1 MSTFNPRRF
10 AQVDVLRQI
19 DPRNLR
25 EFLGRHSTYLT
36 GRGFSLMVD
45 ASGELDLE
53 KLAAI
58 LLQPTEDVDT
68 ELVEALF
75 ILHEQSGDDRFEEL
89 CRLAEETGVSVGPE
103 SSPADIALAIWL
115 KDPMCLRRS
124 HAQILVLKPRS
135 YNYYQSDAAS
145 PAEFGVPSE
154 AKLSTISE
162 KMDVW
167 FASKNRGTGAR
178 VFAFDAPEEDKVYFL
193 IRHGMPFK
201 REGKIDNG
209 KSSSVFYRPEFHDV
223 IIYDRANN
231 DLAVFNKSQ
240 AKRERA
246 MYVAVL
252 GEELFGD
259 PEYFVSRD
267 RFTLEPLREYGR
279 DALSVADID
288 GIDWIKL
295 IELQIQYPSV
305 NGDFQI
311 RRSRDYFAML
321 AELHEQFPTGG
332 ALHAA
337 KFSVKFSGSKDPRT
351 VGLAPPCKANY
362 DRNED
367 AHLIET
373 WLRKRGFIIPR
384 ETDDDIELRNEDVDV
399 FALG

>member
-19 DPRNLR
+19 DPKNLR

-75 ILHEQSGDDRFEEL
+75 ILHEQSGDDRYEEL

-135 YNYYQSDAAS
+135 YNYYQSNAAS
-145 PAEFGVPSE
+145 PAEFALPSE

-178 VFAFDAPEEDKVYFL
+178 VFAFDAPEEHKVYFL

-246 MYVAVL
+246 MYVSVL

-267 RFTLEPLREYGR
+267 RFTLEPLRDHGR

-295 IELQIQYPSV
+295 IELQVQYPSV

-311 RRSRDYFAML
+311 RRSRDFFAML
-321 AELHEQFPTGG
+321 AELHEPFPSGG

-337 KFSVKFSGSKDPRT
+337 KFSVKFSGSKEPRT

-373 WLRKRGFIIPR
+373 WLRKRGYIIPR
-384 ETDDDIELRNEDVDV
+384 ETDDAIELRNEDIDV

>member
-19 DPRNLR
+19 DPKNLR
-25 EFLGRHSTYLT
+25 KFLGRHSTYLT
-36 GRGFSLMVD
+36 ARGFSLMVD

-75 ILHEQSGDDRFEEL
+75 ILHEQSGDDRYEEL

-135 YNYYQSDAAS
+135 YNYYQSDTTS
-145 PAEFGVPSE
+145 PVEFALPNE
-154 AKLSTISE
+154 AKLSAISE

-178 VFAFDAPEEDKVYFL
+178 VFSFDAPEEDKVYFL

-240 AKRERA
+240 AKGERA
-246 MYVAVL
+246 MYVSVL

-259 PEYFVSRD
+259 QAYFASRD
-267 RFTLEPLREYGR
+267 RFTLEPLRYHGR

-295 IELQIQYPSV
+295 IELQVKYPSV

-311 RRSRDYFAML
+311 RRSRDFFAML
-321 AELHEQFPTGG
+321 AELREPFPSGG
-332 ALHAA
+332 GLHAA

-373 WLRKRGFIIPR
+373 WLSKRGYIIPR
-384 ETDDDIELRNEDVDV
+384 ETDDAIELRNEDIDV

>member
-25 EFLGRHSTYLT
+25 EFLGCHSTYLT
-36 GRGFSLMVD
+36 GRGFSFTVD
-45 ASGELDLE
+45 ANGDLDLE

-75 ILHEQSGDDRFEEL
+75 ILHELSGDDRFEEL
-89 CRLAEETGVSVGPE
+89 CRLAEEAGVSVGPD

-135 YNYYQSDAAS
+135 YNYFQSDVAS
-145 PAEFGVPSE
+145 PAEFALPGE
-154 AKLSTISE
+154 ATLSAISE
-162 KMDVW
+162 KMDAW
-167 FASKNRGTGAR
+167 FASRNRGTGAR
-178 VFAFDAPEEDKVYFL
+178 VFAFDAPEEGKVYFL

-223 IIYDRANN
+223 MIYDRANN
-231 DLAVFNKSQ
+231 DLAIFNKSQ
-240 AKRERA
+240 AKSERT
-246 MYVAVL
+246 MYTSVL

-259 PEYFVSRD
+259 RGYFAPRD

-279 DALSVADID
+279 DALSAADID

-311 RRSRDYFAML
+311 RRSRDFFAIL
-321 AELHEQFPTGG
+321 AELHEPFPSGG
-332 ALHAA
+332 ALHSA

-351 VGLAPPCKANY
+351 VGLALPCKANY

-373 WLRKRGFIIPR
+373 WLRKRGYIIPR
-384 ETDDDIELRNEDVDV
+384 ETDGSNELCNGEVDV

>member
-36 GRGFSLMVD
+36 GRGFSFIANAD
-45 ASGELDLE
+45 GELDLD
-53 KLAAI
+53 KLAVI

-68 ELVEALF
+68 DLVEALF
-75 ILHEQSGDDRFEEL
+75 ILHELAGDDRFEEL
-89 CRLAEETGVSVGPE
+89 CRLAEETGVSTGPE

-135 YNYYQSDAAS
+135 YNYYQSDAPT
-145 PAEFGVPSE
+145 PAEFVLPDES
-154 AKLSTISE
+154 KLSAIAGR
-162 KMDVW
+162 MDLW
-167 FASKNRGTGAR
+167 FAGKNRGTGAR

-240 AKRERA
+240 AKGERA

-252 GEELFGD
+252 GEELFG
-259 PEYFVSRD
+259 EEAYFAASE
-267 RFTLEPLREYGR
+267 RFTLEPLREYGK

-288 GIDWIKL
+288 GIDWIRL
-295 IELQIQYPSV
+295 IELQIKHPSV

-311 RRSRDYFAML
+311 RRSRDFFAML
-321 AELHEQFPTGG
+321 AELREPFPTSGT
-332 ALHAA
+332 LHAA
-337 KFSVKFSGSKDPRT
+337 KFSVKFTGSKDPRT
-351 VGLAPPCKANY
+351 AGLGPPCKANY

-373 WLRKRGFIIPR
+373 WLRKRGFIISR
-384 ETDDDIELRNEDVDV
+384 ETDDAIELRNEDIDV

>member
-36 GRGFSLMVD
+36 GRGFSFTVD
-45 ASGELDLE
+45 ANGELDLE

-58 LLQPTEDVDT
+58 LLQPTEDVDA

-75 ILHEQSGDDRFEEL
+75 ILHELSGDDRFEEL
-89 CRLAEETGVSVGPE
+89 CRLAEEAGVSVGPD
-103 SSPADIALAIWL
+103 SSPADITLAIWL

-135 YNYYQSDAAS
+135 YNYFQSDAAS
-145 PAEFGVPSE
+145 PAEFALPEE
-154 AKLSTISE
+154 ATLSAISK
-162 KMDVW
+162 KMDAW
-167 FASKNRGTGAR
+167 FASRNRGTGAR
-178 VFAFDAPEEDKVYFL
+178 VFAFNAPEEGKVYFL

-223 IIYDRANN
+223 MIYDRANN

-240 AKRERA
+240 AKSERA
-246 MYVAVL
+246 MYTSVL

-259 PEYFVSRD
+259 RGYFAPRD

-311 RRSRDYFAML
+311 RRSRDFFAIL
-321 AELHEQFPTGG
+321 AELHEPFPSGG
-332 ALHAA
+332 ALHSA

-351 VGLAPPCKANY
+351 VGLALPCKANY

-373 WLRKRGFIIPR
+373 WLRKRGYIIPR
-384 ETDDDIELRNEDVDV
+384 ETDGSNELCNGEVDV

>member
-10 AQVDVLRQI
+10 AQVDILRQI
-19 DPRNLR
+19 DPGNLLV
-25 EFLGRHSTYLT
+25 FLNRHSTYLT
-36 GRGFSLMVD
+36 GRGLSLTPGG
-45 ASGELDLE
+45 SGELNLE
-53 KLAAI
+53 KLATI

-75 ILHEQSGDDRFEEL
+75 ILHELSGDDRFEEL
-89 CRLAEETGVSVGPE
+89 CRLAEETGVSTGPE

-135 YNYYQSDAAS
+135 YHYYQSDAPP
-145 PAEFGVPSE
+145 PAEFFLPDE
-154 AKLSTISE
+154 TKLSTIADR
-162 KMDVW
+162 MDLW
-167 FASKNRGTGAR
+167 FANKNRGTGAR

-201 REGKIDNG
+201 REGKIENG
-209 KSSSVFYRPEFHDV
+209 TSSSVFYRPEFHDV

-240 AKRERA
+240 AKGERA

-252 GEELFGD
+252 GEELFGKE
-259 PEYFVSRD
+259 EYFTARE
-267 RFTLEPLREYGR
+267 RFTLEPLREYGK

-288 GIDWIKL
+288 GIDWIRL
-295 IELQIQYPSV
+295 IELQIKHPSV

-311 RRSRDYFAML
+311 RRSRDFFAML
-321 AELHEQFPTGG
+321 AELREPFPTGG
-332 ALHAA
+332 TLHAA
-337 KFSVKFSGSKDPRT
+337 KFSVKFTGSKDPRT
-351 VGLAPPCKANY
+351 AGLAPPYRANY
-362 DRNED
+362 ERNED
-367 AHLIET
+367 AHLLET
-373 WLRKRGFIIPR
+373 WFRKRDYIIPR
-384 ETDDDIELRNEDVDV
+384 DTGEVYGLSGEDLDV

>member
-25 EFLGRHSTYLT
+25 EFLDRHSTYLT
-36 GRGFSLMVD
+36 GRGFSLTVD
-45 ASGELDLE
+45 ASGEFDLE

-75 ILHEQSGDDRFEEL
+75 ILHEQSGDDRYEEL
-89 CRLAEETGVSVGPE
+89 CRLAEETGVSVGPD

-135 YNYYQSDAAS
+135 YNYYQSDAIS
-145 PAEFGVPSE
+145 PAAFALPGE

-209 KSSSVFYRPEFHDV
+209 KSASVFYRPEFHDV

-240 AKRERA
+240 AKGERA
-246 MYVAVL
+246 MYVSVL

-259 PEYFVSRD
+259 QAYFASRD
-267 RFTLEPLREYGR
+267 RFTLEPLRDHGR

-321 AELHEQFPTGG
+321 AELHEPFPTGG

-373 WLRKRGFIIPR
+373 WLRKRGYIIPR
-384 ETDDDIELRNEDVDV
+384 EADDAIEMGNEDVDV